1 MFASLYLYD
10 IGVVAEEGAA
20 ASPRSLVRNV
30 GGSPSLADF
39 FETQSDSPFLIQ
51 QRTCIRPRLP
61 TRLRRFLHQ
70 RLVVHVPG
78 LSQPAVVV
86 CLHRADGS
94 TCTPPFRPQ
103 ILFLIVGL
111 VTVLTG
117 PLLYWRLDNSPAE
130 ARFLTEEER
139 VWACERVRANQ
150 TGMAGN
156 YKWDLSQMFEAFWSP
171 VTWLYLAMAFAVNM
185 GASGKYFSLS
195 FSGEVLLTFRSAFHQ
210 SLSSWAH

>member
-1 MFASLYLYD
+1 M
-10 IGVVAEEGAA
+10 
-20 ASPRSLVRNV
+20 
-30 GGSPSLADF
+30 
-39 FETQSDSPFLIQ
+39 
-51 QRTCIRPRLP
+51 
-61 TRLRRFLHQ
+61 
-70 RLVVHVPG
+70 
-78 LSQPAVVV
+78 QPAIEV

-94 TCTPPFRPQ
+94 TCFHLFHLQ

-117 PLLYWRLDNSPAE
+117 PLLYWRLDNSPAD

-156 YKWDLSQMFEAFWSP
+156 YKWNLSQMFEAFWSP

-185 GASGKYFSLS
+185 GASGKCLLSTIPGRSLADILACPS
-195 FSGEVLLTFRSAFHQ
+195 ISHRRDGPIDREGFRIQQ
-210 SLSSWAH
+210 SQWVPSIKSLFDVG